1 LPVAVPR
8 SNENAARLLNTLQ
21 STTASKT
28 DRIG

>member
-8 SNENAARLLNTLQ
+8 SNENAARLLSTLQ
-21 STTASKT
+21 PLPPRKT